1 MSIATNINNI
11 RNKSKGAQLIVV
23 TKYQSINNIKKVYK
37 LGERQFGENKVQD
50 LIEKKT
56 KLPNDI
62 RWHMIGHLQKNK
74 VKLIAPFIHMIQSV
88 DSIELLQ
95 KINQCAEKN
104 ERQINCLIQIKIAQ
118 EMSKFG
124 FNIESVKKL
133 LNSNYKIQYPYVNIS
148 GLMGIATLTNN
159 KNQIKKEFKSIIK
172 MSNLIKN
179 KQPIISIG
187 MSYDYDIACESGSNM
202 IRLGSA
208 IFQ

>member
-62 RWHMIGHLQKNK
+62 KWHMIGHLQKNK

-133 LNSNYKIQYPYVNIS
+133 LNSNYKIKYPYVNIG

-179 KQPIISIG
+179 TQPIISIG

>member
-62 RWHMIGHLQKNK
+62 KWHMIGHLQKNK

-179 KQPIISIG
+179 TQPIISIG